1 MVDKMP
7 VGREGDRDG
16 DGGMIFIDEIVMPE
30 VEDKKEEK
38 EEKKQGKSKKK

>member
-7 VGREGDRDG
+7 VGKDGEG
-16 DGGMIFIDEIVMPE
+16 DGGMIFIDEIVMPD

-38 EEKKQGKSKKK
+38 EKKQGKSKKK